1 MHEVGKLPRQSKAVV
16 MDALKISLGALKLPD
31 LTRERLIKFGSNRA
45 KQGAGPA
52 TLSDP

>member
-1 MHEVGKLPRQSKAVV
+1 VGELPRRSKAAV
-16 MDALKISLGALKLPD
+16 MEGLKISLGAVKLPD
-31 LTRERLIKFGSNRA
+31 LTRERLIKFGRNRA